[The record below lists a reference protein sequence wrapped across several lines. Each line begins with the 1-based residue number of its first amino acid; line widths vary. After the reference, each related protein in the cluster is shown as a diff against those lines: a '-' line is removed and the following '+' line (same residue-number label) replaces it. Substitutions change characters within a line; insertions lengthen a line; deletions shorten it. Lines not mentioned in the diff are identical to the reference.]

1 MTKLTTKIYSKNS
14 FQLQHQYQIEPIC
27 TYFCILQ
34 STSMTFWEIPF
45 FWNFLFCRAD
55 GESDCSSFQVA
66 LALQISLTSL
76 CAMSQ
81 APLAYKL
88 FSGLQKVAPC
98 PAGLI
103 QEELAAKGIKPTVP
117 DSGIEITAHTGQIS
131 QLYVTEANDAT
142 LKLNCLRQVKGGHCA
157 KGIALLEGSPL
168 VWETPSEHHE
178 R

>member
-34 STSMTFWEIPF
+34 STSMIFWEVPF

-55 GESDCSSFQVA
+55 TFQVS
-66 LALQISLTSL
+66 LALHVSLTSL

-81 APLAYKL
+81 EPLVYKL
-88 FSGLQKVAPC
+88 FSALQKVAPC
-98 PAGLI
+98 PAGLV
-103 QEELAAKGIKPTVP
+103 QEELAAKRIKPTVP
-117 DSGIEITAHTGQIS
+117 DSGVEITAHTGQIS

-142 LKLNCLRQVKGGHCA
+142 LNCLRQVEGGHCA